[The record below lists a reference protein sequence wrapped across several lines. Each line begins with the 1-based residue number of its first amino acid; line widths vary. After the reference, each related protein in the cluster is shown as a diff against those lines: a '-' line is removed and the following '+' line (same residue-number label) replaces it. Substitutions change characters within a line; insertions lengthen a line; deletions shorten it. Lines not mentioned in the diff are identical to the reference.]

1 MALTSFLPAPTQLSQ
16 DQLEAEEKARSQRSR
31 QTSLV
36 SSRREPPPYG
46 YRKGWIPRLLE
57 DFGDGGAFPEIH
69 VAQYPLDMGR
79 KKKMSNALAIQVD
92 AEGKIKYDAIARQGQ
107 SKDKVIYS
115 KYTDLVPKEVMN
127 ADDPDLQRPDEEAI
141 KEITEKTRVALEK
154 SVSQKVAAAMPVRA
168 ADKLAPA
175 QYIRYTPSQQGV
187 AFNSGAKQRVIRMVE
202 MQKDPME
209 PPRFKINKKIPRGP
223 PSPPAPVMHSPSR
236 KMTVKE
242 QQEWKIPPCIS
253 NWKNAKGYTIP
264 LDKRLAADGRGL
276 QTVHINENF
285 AKLAEAL
292 YIADRKAREAVE
304 MRAQVER
311 KMAQKEKEKHEE
323 KLREMAQKARER
335 RAGIKTHVEKED
347 GEARERDEIR
357 HDRRK
362 ERQHDRNLSRAAPDK
377 RSKLQRNENRDI
389 SEVIAL
395 GVPNPRTSN
404 EVQYDQRLFNQ
415 SKMHKTFRSKIDVLC
430 PQGTFKSTGKDIY
443 VFLLGYGTEKFID
456 SEGMDSGFA
465 GGEDEIYNV
474 YDQAWRGGKDMAQ
487 NIYRP
492 SKNLDKDM
500 YGDDLE
506 ARIKTNRF
514 VPDKEFSGSD
524 RRQRGREGPVQFE
537 EDPFGLDKFLE
548 EAKQHGGSKRPS
560 DSSRPKEHEHEGKK
574 RRKE

>member
-1 MALTSFLPAPTQLSQ
+1 LWICSFLPAPTQLSQ
-16 DQLEAEEKARSQRSR
+16 DQLELEERARAQRSR
-31 QTSLV
+31 QTALV

-46 YRKGWIPRLLE
+46 YRKGWIPRVLE

-79 KKKMSNALAIQVD
+79 KKKMSNALALQVD

-127 ADDPDLQRPDEEAI
+127 VDDPELQRPDEEAI
-141 KEITEKTRVALEK
+141 REITEKTRAALEK

-395 GVPNPRTSN
+395 GVPNPRPSN
-404 EVQYDQRLFNQ
+404 EIQYDQRLFNQ
-415 SKMHKTFRSKIDVLC
+415 SK
-430 PQGTFKSTGKDIY
+430 
-443 VFLLGYGTEKFID
+443 
-456 SEGMDSGFA
+456 GMDSGFA

-474 YDQAWRGGKDMAQ
+474 YDQPWRSGKDMAQ

-492 SKNLDKDM
+492 SKNVDKDI

-514 VPDKEFSGSD
+514 VPDKEFSNSD
-524 RRQRGREGPVQFE
+524 RNTRGRGRDGPVQFE

-560 DSSRPKEHEHEGKK
+560 DSSRPKEHEHESKK
-574 RRKE
+574 RRKD